1 MMDSAA
7 AALPQSQRRPDRWA
21 LLVACGGGGGSGG
34 GVGDRAVVV
43 RLSVF
48 SLHWPKSAVSCF
60 LEQKY
65 RNMSK
70 YSTVLQRK

>member
-21 LLVACGGGGGSGG
+21 LLVACGGGGG
-34 GVGDRAVVV
+34 GVGDTAVVV
-43 RLSVF
+43 RLYVF